1 MGFNSGFKVLN
12 VFPYYPSYLSPTVP
26 ECTLSQLVPANLM
39 NDCIKMIGY
48 SSDREY
54 NPDG

>member
-1 MGFNSGFKVLN
+1 MRFNSGFKGLN